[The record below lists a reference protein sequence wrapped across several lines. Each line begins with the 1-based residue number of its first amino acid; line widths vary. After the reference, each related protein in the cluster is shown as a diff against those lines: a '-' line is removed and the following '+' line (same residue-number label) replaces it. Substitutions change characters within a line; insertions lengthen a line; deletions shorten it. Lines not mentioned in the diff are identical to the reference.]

1 MKAIIVQGCKTDH
14 GVWSCKDIQQ
24 CLLMA
29 LVWQVRGIWLPVQSA
44 KDFFNIRGIR

>member
-14 GVWSCKDIQQ
+14 GGVVMQGHPTMSINGIG
-24 CLLMA
+24 MA
-29 LVWQVRGIWLPVQSA
+29 GKGIWLPVQSA